1 MLSNYNNK
9 VEPGRDSNRE
19 RGRKAD
25 RQAEKRREGDT
36 ERDSKRKQEKLLP
49 VAKREAAAVAEIEQA
64 YNKSCS

>member
-9 VEPGRDSNRE
+9 VEPARDSDRE
-19 RGRKAD
+19 RGRKGD
-25 RQAEKRREGDT
+25 RQAEKRRERDT
-36 ERDSKRKQEKLLP
+36 ERDSKRKLAKQLP

>member
-19 RGRKAD
+19 RGRKGD
-25 RQAEKRREGDT
+25 RQAEKRR

-49 VAKREAAAVAEIEQA
+49 VAKREAAAVAEIQQA
-64 YNKSCS
+64 YYKSCS